1 MSSELGKAQLQ
12 AVSIPSPANSIERA
26 PLTSAEKYEKLAF
39 TFCKMGTT
47 GLIAWLLTPPIFV
60 LAVAVLAVALYA
72 KAVTL
77 GVLRSRCVLR
87 KPLLIIGFWAAVGI
101 ADAIWLFALR

>member
-1 MSSELGKAQLQ
+1 MSTIEQ
-12 AVSIPSPANSIERA
+12 AVSVPPSATQAERPA
-26 PLTSAEKYEKLAF
+26 LTTAEKYEKLAF

-60 LAVAVLAVALYA
+60 LLVAVIAVGLYG

-77 GVLRSRCVLR
+77 GLLRSRCILR
-87 KPLLIIGFWAAVGI
+87 RLLLIIGFWAGVGI
-101 ADAIWLFALR
+101 AVAVWLFDFR